1 MRTSKN
7 GIDLIKAHEGLRL
20 NAYLCPAGVPTIG
33 YGHTKNVK
41 LGDKITS
48 EQAEKFLIED
58 LRTAENE
65 VNKLNLN
72 INQNQFDALVSFI
85 FNVGVGNFRKS
96 TLLKRMKINVND
108 PDIEVQFNKWIYG
121 GGKILPGLV
130 KRRKD
135 EAELY
140 FRPAR

>member
-1 MRTSKN
+1 MKTSQQ
-7 GIDLIKAHEGLRL
+7 GIDLIKVHEGLRL

-58 LRTAENE
+58 LVTSENE
-65 VNKLNLN
+65 VNKHNLN

-96 TLLKRMKINVND
+96 TLLKRLKANPND
-108 PDIEVQFNKWIYG
+108 RDIDVQFNKWIYG

-130 KRRKD
+130 KRRKA

>member
-1 MRTSKN
+1 MKTSQQ
-7 GIDLIKAHEGLRL
+7 GVDLIKAHEGFRL

-33 YGHTKNVK
+33 YGHTKDVK

-58 LRTAENE
+58 LVTAENE
-65 VNKLNLN
+65 ANKHNLN

-96 TLLKRMKINVND
+96 TLLKRLKANPND
-108 PDIEVQFNKWIYG
+108 TDIEVQFNRWIYG

-130 KRRKD
+130 KRRKA